1 MKKTSTVVS
10 IGFLLI
16 TTTIKPQA
24 GGNELMGNNTS
35 SKKIVNLPDYSSK
48 FSNDYFTLSSEI
60 MMNIKPDA
68 LIAIFSIVQIGN
80 TADDADKILN
90 QKVEPI
96 ITKLKE
102 IGIVEDDIFLDMV
115 SIIPSYEVLV
125 KKKFSKTY
133 TEVPNGFELRKNL
146 HIKFKDQ
153 KILDKILTICAKNEV
168 YDLAKVDYIIKD
180 IKKVNEILQEK
191 TLEIINQKKELYK
204 ILNEGD
210 TKEIK
215 LYSINENRNEYH
227 PIERYFS
234 YTAFSSSSIEALKE
248 KNVTTVTK
256 NKSLFYD
263 KVKMKNFDVVINSD
277 ELQPSIQITYQMIV
291 TYKLVS
297 KEIKEEPKA
306 TIVKEQKKEYIL
318 ITHDGEL
325 KSLPL

>member
-1 MKKTSTVVS
+1 
-10 IGFLLI
+10 
-16 TTTIKPQA
+16 
-24 GGNELMGNNTS
+24 
-35 SKKIVNLPDYSSK
+35 
-48 FSNDYFTLSSEI
+48 
-60 MMNIKPDA
+60 
-68 LIAIFSIVQIGN
+68 
-80 TADDADKILN
+80 
-90 QKVEPI
+90 
-96 ITKLKE
+96 
-102 IGIVEDDIFLDMV
+102 
-115 SIIPSYEVLV
+115 
-125 KKKFSKTY
+125 
-133 TEVPNGFELRKNL
+133 
-146 HIKFKDQ
+146 
-153 KILDKILTICAKNEV
+153 
-168 YDLAKVDYIIKD
+168 
-180 IKKVNEILQEK
+180 
-191 TLEIINQKKELYK
+191 LYK

>member
-125 KKKFSKTY
+125 KKK
-133 TEVPNGFELRKNL
+133 
-146 HIKFKDQ
+146 I
-153 KILDKILTICAKNEV
+153 
-168 YDLAKVDYIIKD
+168 
-180 IKKVNEILQEK
+180 
-191 TLEIINQKKELYK
+191 
-204 ILNEGD
+204 
-210 TKEIK
+210 
-215 LYSINENRNEYH
+215 
-227 PIERYFS
+227 
-234 YTAFSSSSIEALKE
+234 
-248 KNVTTVTK
+248 
-256 NKSLFYD
+256 
-263 KVKMKNFDVVINSD
+263 
-277 ELQPSIQITYQMIV
+277 
-291 TYKLVS
+291 
-297 KEIKEEPKA
+297 
-306 TIVKEQKKEYIL
+306 
-318 ITHDGEL
+318 
-325 KSLPL
+325 